1 MSDANAPGRVS
12 AGSSTGAMIAAML
25 LCLLAFA
32 AVASANDSSAT
43 LGAGGLILARAETVA
58 LESEDLYV
66 SLDEIRVRYRFR
78 NTGPGDVETIVAFPL
93 PEVDLWTYAEIP
105 IDLPVDDPLNF
116 VGFTVTVDGTEIA
129 AAVEQRA
136 FVGDTEVTDD
146 LRRHG
151 IPFTFFD
158 PGFGDALA
166 RLSWAAR
173 EELVGRNVLLYGD
186 DGTPYAKWR
195 TRTTFHWTQRFPAG
209 EAVEIQHS
217 YRPVA
222 GQFFITPLDLVEA
235 GGEDE
240 ANPYCIDA
248 VFDAAIEKRLRR
260 EGWPDTDPALVAW
273 GVDYILTT
281 AANWAG
287 PIGEFRLTVDK
298 GRLGRLVSFCGEG
311 VKKTGPTTFV
321 MERRDYVPTEDLHVL
336 LIEE

>member
-1 MSDANAPGRVS
+1 MSDANAPDRMS
-12 AGSSTGAMIAAML
+12 AGSGTGAAIAAML
-25 LCLLAFA
+25 LGLLAFA
-32 AVASANDSSAT
+32 AAGRANDSSAT
-43 LGAGGLILARAETVA
+43 LGTGGLVLARSETVA

-78 NTGPGDVETIVAFPL
+78 NIGPGDVETIVAFPL

-116 VGFTVTVDGTEIA
+116 VGFTVTVDGAEVTA
-129 AAVEQRA
+129 TVEQRA
-136 FVGDTEVTDD
+136 FVGGTEVSDD

-158 PGFGDALA
+158 PGFGDVLA

-173 EELVGRNVLLYGD
+173 EELVERNVLLYGD

-195 TRTTFHWTQRFPAG
+195 TQTTFHWTQRFPAG
-209 EAVEIQHS
+209 EVVEVEHR

-222 GQFFITPLDLVEA
+222 GQFFITPQDLVET
-235 GGEDE
+235 GDEDE
-240 ANPYCIDA
+240 NNPYCVDA
-248 VFDAAIEKRLRR
+248 AFDAAIEKRLRQR
-260 EGWPDTDPALVAW
+260 GWPDTDPALVAW
-273 GVDYILTT
+273 SVDYILTT

-287 PIGEFRLTVDK
+287 PIREFRLTVDK
-298 GRLGRLVSFCGEG
+298 GKPGRLVSFCGGG
-311 VKKTGPTTFV
+311 VTKTGPTTFV
-321 MERRDYVPTEDLHVL
+321 MEKRDFVPIEDLHVL